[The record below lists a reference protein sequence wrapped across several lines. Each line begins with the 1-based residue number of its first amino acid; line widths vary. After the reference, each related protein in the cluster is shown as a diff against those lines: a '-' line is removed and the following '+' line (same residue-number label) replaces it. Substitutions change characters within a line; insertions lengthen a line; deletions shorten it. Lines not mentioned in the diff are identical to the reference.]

1 MVKQRNDG
9 YRNRTQLLFAKKGA
23 TEGFPFDEYAL
34 VLKVMDKMFALID
47 LEGSNSIALKC
58 DPEYALELREKYD
71 GIEGAS
77 HFNKKY
83 WNRVYLNMDVDDK
96 LIKHLI
102 DHSVE
107 EVLKKFTRK
116 MRAEYEAMD

>member
-1 MVKQRNDG
+1 MDIETARN
-9 YRNRTQLLFAKKGA
+9 YCLQKKGA

-34 VLKVMDKMFALID
+34 VLKIMDKMFALID

-71 GIEGAS
+71 GIEGAR

-96 LIKHLI
+96 LIKQLI

>member
-1 MVKQRNDG
+1 
-9 YRNRTQLLFAKKGA
+9 
-23 TEGFPFDEYAL
+23 
-34 VLKVMDKMFALID
+34 
-47 LEGSNSIALKC
+47 
-58 DPEYALELREKYD
+58 
-71 GIEGAS
+71 
-77 HFNKKY
+77 
-83 WNRVYLNMDVDDK
+83 MDVDDK